1 MSSHDLRP
9 GDPRVS
15 GASGLTNDTSP
26 IEGRSLGEIVH
37 DIAGDLSTLVHQ
49 ELDLAKTE
57 LKQEASRAGRGA
69 GMLGGAGAAALVMLI
84 FASLALTYLLDNW
97 MPAEAAALIV
107 AGIWLVVAAVL
118 ASMGRK
124 ALKETNP
131 ALPQTQRSLKEDAR
145 WASQQK
151 S

>member
-1 MSSHDLRP
+1 MSTPVDATGAPLPEGTRP
-9 GDPRVS
+9 EATGAGD
-15 GASGLTNDTSP
+15 
-26 IEGRSLGEIVH
+26 GRSLGEIVH

-69 GMLGGAGAAALVMLI
+69 GLLGGAGIAGLLGLI
-84 FASLALTYLLDNW
+84 FVSLAATYLLDNW
-97 MPAEAAALIV
+97 LPAEAAALIV
-107 AGIWLVVAAVL
+107 AAVWLVVAAL
-118 ASMGRK
+118 LGTSGRK

-131 ALPQTQRSLKEDAR
+131 ALPQTQQSLKEDAR
-145 WASQQK
+145 WASQQM

>member
-1 MSSHDLRP
+1 MSSPDLRP
-9 GDPRVS
+9 PGDVQYESPVAPAA
-15 GASGLTNDTSP
+15 GTSDD
-26 IEGRSLGEIVH
+26 RSLGEIVH

-57 LKQEASRAGRGA
+57 LKQEAGRAGRGV
-69 GMLGGAGAAALVMLI
+69 GLLGGAGIAANIMLV
-84 FASLALTYLLDNW
+84 FASLALTFLLDNW
-97 MPAEAAALIV
+97 LPIEAAALIV
-107 AGIWLVVAAVL
+107 AVIWAVVAAVL
-118 ASMGRK
+118 AASGRK

-131 ALPQTQRSLKEDAR
+131 SLPQTQRSLKEDAR

>member
-1 MSSHDLRP
+1 MTDPHLRT
-9 GDPRVS
+9 DPLA
-15 GASGLTNDTSP
+15 GEN
-26 IEGRSLGEIVH
+26 RSLGEIVH

-57 LKQEASRAGRGA
+57 IKQEAAQAGRGV
-69 GMLGGAGAAALVMLI
+69 GLLGGAGVAGLLTLI

-97 MPAEAAALIV
+97 LPAEAAAVIV
-107 AGIWLVVAAVL
+107 AAIWLVVAAVL
-118 ASMGRK
+118 ASSGRK

-131 ALPQTQRSLKEDAR
+131 ALPETQRSLKEDAR

>member
-1 MSSHDLRP
+1 MSGPDVRIDQAGS
-9 GDPRVS
+9 S
-15 GASGLTNDTSP
+15 SP
-26 IEGRSLGEIVH
+26 SDGRSLGEIVH

-57 LKQEASRAGRGA
+57 IKQEASQAGRGV
-69 GMLGGAGAAALVMLI
+69 GLLGGAGVAALLMAI

-97 MPAEAAALIV
+97 LPAEAAALIV
-107 AGIWLVVAAVL
+107 AAIWLIVAAVL
-118 ASMGRK
+118 ASSGRK

-131 ALPQTQRSLKEDAR
+131 ALPETQRSLKEDAR

>member
-1 MSSHDLRP
+1 MSGPDIRTES
-9 GDPRVS
+9 
-15 GASGLTNDTSP
+15 SP
-26 IEGRSLGEIVH
+26 SQDRSLGEIVH

-57 LKQEASRAGRGA
+57 IKQEAAQAGRGA
-69 GMLGGAGAAALVMLI
+69 GLLGGAGVAGMLTLI

-97 MPAEAAALIV
+97 LPAEAAALIV
-107 AGIWLVVAAVL
+107 AAIWLVVAAVL
-118 ASMGRK
+118 ASSGRK
-124 ALKETNP
+124 ALKQTNP
-131 ALPQTQRSLKEDAR
+131 ALPETQRSLKEDAR

>member
-1 MSSHDLRP
+1 M
-9 GDPRVS
+9 
-15 GASGLTNDTSP
+15 
-26 IEGRSLGEIVH
+26 H

-57 LKQEASRAGRGA
+57 LKQEAGRAGRGV
-69 GMLGGAGAAALVMLI
+69 GLLGGAGIAANMMLV
-84 FASLALTYLLDNW
+84 FASLALAFLLDNW
-97 MPAEAAALIV
+97 LPIEAAALIV
-107 AGIWLVVAAVL
+107 AVIWAVVAAVL
-118 ASMGRK
+118 AASGRK

-131 ALPQTQRSLKEDAR
+131 SLPQTQRSLKEDAR

>member
-1 MSSHDLRP
+1 MTSHDLRS
-9 GDPRVS
+9 GDPLDART
-15 GASGLTNDTSP
+15 GPDD
-26 IEGRSLGEIVH
+26 GRSLGEIVH

-57 LKQEASRAGRGA
+57 IKEEASRAGRGA
-69 GMLGGAGAAALVMLI
+69 GMLGGAGVAALVMLI

-107 AGIWLVVAAVL
+107 AAVWLVVAAVL
-118 ASMGRK
+118 AASGRK
-124 ALKETNP
+124 ALKQTNP

>member
-1 MSSHDLRP
+1 MTDPHLRTDPLP
-9 GDPRVS
+9 GE
-15 GASGLTNDTSP
+15 N
-26 IEGRSLGEIVH
+26 RSLGEIVH

-57 LKQEASRAGRGA
+57 IKQEAAQAGRGA
-69 GMLGGAGAAALVMLI
+69 GLLGGAGVAGLLTLI
-84 FASLALTYLLDNW
+84 FVSLALTYLLDNW
-97 MPAEAAALIV
+97 LPAEAAALIV
-107 AGIWLVVAAVL
+107 AAIWLVVAAVL
-118 ASMGRK
+118 ASSGRK

-131 ALPQTQRSLKEDAR
+131 ALPETQRSLKEDAR

>member
-1 MSSHDLRP
+1 MTDPDLRT
-9 GDPRVS
+9 
-15 GASGLTNDTSP
+15 GAP
-26 IEGRSLGEIVH
+26 EGGTRSLGEIVH

-57 LKQEASRAGRGA
+57 IKQEASLAGRGV
-69 GMLGGAGAAALVMLI
+69 GLLGGAGVAALLMAI

-97 MPAEAAALIV
+97 LPAEAAALIV
-107 AGIWLVVAAVL
+107 AAIWLVVAAVL
-118 ASMGRK
+118 ASSGRK

-131 ALPQTQRSLKEDAR
+131 ALPETQRSLKEDAR

-151 S
+151 N